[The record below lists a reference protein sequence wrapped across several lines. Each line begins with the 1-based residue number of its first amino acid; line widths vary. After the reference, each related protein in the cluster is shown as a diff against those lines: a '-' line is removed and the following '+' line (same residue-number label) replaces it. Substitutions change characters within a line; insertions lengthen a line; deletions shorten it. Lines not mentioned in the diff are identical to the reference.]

1 MHYSGNILL
10 AQIAII
16 VPFGIIY
23 GGVYGPEASLFCELF
38 DTRVRYTGISTV
50 YQLSGIISSA
60 ITPLVATA
68 LLAADGGE
76 PWLVAT
82 YMLIVGIISA
92 VSVYFM
98 RRTF

>member
-1 MHYSGNILL
+1 
-10 AQIAII
+10 

-23 GGVYGPEASLFCELF
+23 GGVYGPEASLFLR
-38 DTRVRYTGISTV
+38 TVRHPRSLYGISTV

-82 YMLIVGIISA
+82 
-92 VSVYFM
+92 
-98 RRTF
+98 TC